1 MFMFK
6 KIFTYILLLVILS
19 LPLAAC
25 AGAGQAETVQ
35 TTLTPGVPDPNQMNE
50 QSMLL
55 VGTLKLEGTDLA
67 VTPEQAVELLPL
79 WKAVKTLGSSD
90 TVAQEEIDALYAQI
104 KETMTVEQMAAI
116 DAMTFTREDLSA
128 LMTQLGIE
136 NTLPGGGSTD
146 PSARATQMAEFQ
158 SENPDGGNIDNIDPS
173 VRATRIAGSDSETPG
188 MGRGPGGGGPPGGG
202 LDDGGITDGTDSGGF
217 QPPVDAQGTPVAGL
231 STGRRNNMGMSQM
244 FLDPLI
250 TLLEGRAAGG

>member
-128 LMTQLGIE
+128 
-136 NTLPGGGSTD
+136 P
-146 PSARATQMAEFQ
+146 
-158 SENPDGGNIDNIDPS
+158 
-173 VRATRIAGSDSETPG
+173 
-188 MGRGPGGGGPPGGG
+188 
-202 LDDGGITDGTDSGGF
+202 
-217 QPPVDAQGTPVAGL
+217 
-231 STGRRNNMGMSQM
+231 GRRQHRSQRPRHA
-244 FLDPLI
+244 D
-250 TLLEGRAAGG
+250 G